1 MAYHTLA
8 QAQAAC
14 CGLGSTCG
22 GVTTEPKST
31 DGIYTLRTAGQVAV
45 GAPTDVTWVCTSCDV
60 PNPVFTPTAAL
71 SSSISSFAA
80 NTRSRRLSDSLSVL
94 SSDSIN
100 ISMATSNYQSGL
112 LGGYLRAVGVA
123 VFDTVRRE
131 GFESLMFAPD
141 VNATH
146 QVLIRIRCVKT
157 GVGAGGVGGSGGVG
171 GEGDVVDGGA
181 NNDKKDLG
189 QERGDAGVNT
199 HAPPL
204 GPCQWRYFRASIDNG
219 VSELTSPADVSFYY
233 SQLLRYRDGVDEFFA
248 GSLELDLPPAET
260 TRQFDMTRGAVVVTN
275 TDFVGLGQNYGAGS
289 VYWGPGGTLLLTT
302 CAMSNSLLRL
312 GLFDRA
318 LDLVGYY
325 MSNFVAQDGKLPGK
339 CAAAPDQV

>member
-1 MAYHTLA
+1 MAA
-8 QAQAAC
+8 
-14 CGLGSTCG
+14 
-22 GVTTEPKST
+22 
-31 DGIYTLRTAGQVAV
+31 
-45 GAPTDVTWVCTSCDV
+45 
-60 PNPVFTPTAAL
+60 
-71 SSSISSFAA
+71 
-80 NTRSRRLSDSLSVL
+80 
-94 SSDSIN
+94 
-100 ISMATSNYQSGL
+100 SNYQSGL

-123 VFDTVRRE
+123 VFDAVRRE
-131 GFESLMFAPD
+131 GFESLTFAPD

-157 GVGAGGVGGSGGVG
+157 GSGSNSGVSNHG
-171 GEGDVVDGGA
+171 GEEGEDDVVDGGA
-181 NNDKKDLG
+181 NADNRGLK
-189 QERGDAGVNT
+189 QERGDAGTNT

-204 GPCQWRYFRASIDNG
+204 GPCQWRYFRASINNG

-233 SQLLRYRDGVDEFFA
+233 AQLLRYRDGVEEFFA